1 MRYSAQFHFPLILL
15 VLAATFH
22 PCLSPF
28 YFVRPYFCAHTT
40 SYVHPLSPVIC
51 AVMDHNRVRVPAARS
66 LYHSTCPSYSGLWFS
81 CWFGVFC
88 MSMHAF
94 PSGFICYGGGAN
106 KKLDYD
112 VLYCICS
119 WACRVRISFFVGA
132 DFEVDRQTTTVDAA
146 DGCRGHP
153 GCGRGTTMYSQR
165 WLDQRRIRVSPTAI
179 SLSPPNRSGVTFKP
193 RAQTQIRPLRWHGG
207 RIKRQGG

>member
-1 MRYSAQFHFPLILL
+1 MYPLLAHCITLL
-15 VLAATFH
+15 VRHIRVSGSLAGLGF
-22 PCLSPF
+22 
-28 YFVRPYFCAHTT
+28 FVCRCMLFLLV
-40 SYVHPLSPVIC
+40 SFVI
-51 AVMDHNRVRVPAARS
+51 AAAQIKS
-66 LYHSTCPSYSGLWFS
+66 WIMT
-81 CWFGVFC
+81 
-88 MSMHAF
+88 
-94 PSGFICYGGGAN
+94 
-106 KKLDYD
+106 
-112 VLYCICS
+112 YCICS